1 MIKAGVLYPQS
12 GIYPLLGAD
21 FLSGIKASL
30 AFHGLKEKIQLIT
43 EPVGFGNT
51 EKEVYQKVENLL
63 LMEGADIIIGFL
75 DLKVISVVQPLFTA
89 TGKLFI
95 VVNPGANYPENWV
108 AHPTTIFLTLLDSF
122 LCRLTGIMAAG
133 HGDKKG
139 IMAASF
145 YDGGYQ
151 HCNSFVKGFTGNG
164 GSIHFNFI
172 SPQKIKEFNIIYLEE
187 FIHNNPDI
195 KSLLCIFS
203 GEEANLFYR
212 SLNKVPAAG
221 SLQLYVSP
229 MMLEENNCSAIKE
242 KIDNQV
248 KGFIP
253 WHSSLDNENNLHF
266 KKSLVEHSG
275 RNANVFSLL
284 GWEAGLIMNMV
295 VQNNIGGSEG
305 EKIVSQL
312 HKTSVKS
319 PRGFLQTDELSNY
332 MIGPVINAGLDTAG
346 QVLVYDIIENI
357 SPEWKSFMKAEESVV
372 ASGWL
377 NTYLCH

>member
-1 MIKAGVLYPQS
+1 MIKAGVLYPRS
-12 GIYPLLGAD
+12 AIYPLMGID
-21 FLSGIKASL
+21 FLSGIKVL
-30 AFHGLKEKIQLIT
+30 LEYQGLKEKIQLI
-43 EPVGFGNT
+43 PDSVGFGNS
-51 EKEVYQKVENLL
+51 EKEVYQKAEHLL
-63 LMEGADIIIGFL
+63 LVEGADIIIAFL
-75 DLKVISVVQPLFTA
+75 DLKVLSVVQPLFTA

-108 AHPTTIFLTLLDSF
+108 SHPTTIYLTLLDSF
-122 LCRLTGIMAAG
+122 LCRLTGIMAADN
-133 HGDKKG
+133 GDKKG

-164 GSIHFNFI
+164 GSIYYNFI
-172 SPQKIKEFNIIYLEE
+172 SPQKIKEFNIIPLED
-187 FIHNNPDI
+187 FISNNPDI
-195 KSLLCIFS
+195 KSLLCLFS
-203 GEEANLFYR
+203 GGEANLFYKN
-212 SLNKVPAAG
+212 LNKVPGAD

-229 MMLEENNCSAIKE
+229 MMLEEDNCSAIKE
-242 KIDNQV
+242 GIKNQV

-253 WHSSLDNENNLHF
+253 WHSSLDNESNLHF
-266 KKSLVEHSG
+266 KKNIIEYSN
-275 RNANVFSLL
+275 RKANIFSLL
-284 GWEAGLIMNMV
+284 GWEAGLIMDIV
-295 VQNNIGGSEG
+295 VQNNIGGSDG

-332 MIGPVINAGLDTAG
+332 MISPVINAGLDTAG
-346 QVLVYDIIENI
+346 QVVIHDIIENI

>member
-21 FLSGIKASL
+21 FLSGIKASI
-30 AFHGLKEKIQLIT
+30 AFHGLKEKVQLIT
-43 EPVGFGNT
+43 EPVGFGNS
-51 EKEVYQKVENLL
+51 EKEVYQKVEHLL

-122 LCRLTGIMAAG
+122 LCRLTGIMAADN
-133 HGDKKG
+133 GDKKG

-164 GSIHFNFI
+164 GSIYFNFI
-172 SPQKIKEFNIIYLEE
+172 SPQKIKEFNIISLED
-187 FIHNNPDI
+187 FIQNNPDI

-203 GEEANLFYR
+203 GEEANLFYK
-212 SLNKVPAAG
+212 SLNKVPGAG

-266 KKSLVEHSG
+266 KKIIVEYSG
-275 RNANVFSLL
+275 RKANIFSLL
-284 GWEAGLIMNMV
+284 GWEAGLIMDFMI
-295 VQNNIGGSEG
+295 QNNIGGSEG
-305 EKIVSQL
+305 EKIVCQL

-332 MIGPVINAGLDTAG
+332 LIGPVLNAGLDAAG
-346 QVLVYDIIENI
+346 QVVVDTIIENI

>member
-30 AFHGLKEKIQLIT
+30 AFHGLKEKIQLIPD
-43 EPVGFGNT
+43 PVGFGNS
-51 EKEVYQKVENLL
+51 EKEVYQKVEHLL

-75 DLKVISVVQPLFTA
+75 DLKVIGVVKPLFTA

-122 LCRLTGIMAAG
+122 LCRLTGIMAARD
-133 HGDKKG
+133 GDTKA

-151 HCNSFVKGFTGNG
+151 HCNSFIKGFAGEG

-172 SPQKIKEFNIIYLEE
+172 SPQKIKDFNIISLED
-187 FIHNNPDI
+187 FIHNNPEI
-195 KSLLCIFS
+195 KSLLCLFS
-203 GEEANLFYR
+203 GEEASLFYK
-212 SLNKVPAAG
+212 SLNKVPGAG

-229 MMLEENNCSAIKE
+229 MMLEEDNCLAIKE
-242 KIDNQV
+242 RINNQV

-266 KKSLVEHSG
+266 KKNIVEHSG
-275 RNANVFSLL
+275 RKANVFSLL
-284 GWEAGLIMNMV
+284 GWEAGLVLALKAENDIEGNA
-295 VQNNIGGSEG
+295 G
-305 EKIVSQL
+305 EKIVRQL
-312 HKTSVKS
+312 HITPIKS
-319 PRGFLQTDELSNY
+319 PRGLLQTDELSNY
-332 MIGPVINAGLDTAG
+332 LIGPVIKAGLDAAG
-346 QVLVYDIIENI
+346 QVVVHDTIDNI
-357 SPEWKSFMKAEESVV
+357 STEWKRFMNAEESVV